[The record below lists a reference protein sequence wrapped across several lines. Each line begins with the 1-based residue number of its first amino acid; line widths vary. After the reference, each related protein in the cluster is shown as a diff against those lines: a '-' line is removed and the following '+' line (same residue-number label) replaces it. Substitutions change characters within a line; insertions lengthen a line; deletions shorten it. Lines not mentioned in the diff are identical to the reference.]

1 VLDDGTVSGGEATHR
16 YDFEGVPTRQNY
28 LIKDGILV
36 GRLHSRETAAKMG
49 EAVTGNARS
58 VGFQFPPIVRMTNT
72 YIDHGSTPV
81 ADLIKDVKLG
91 VFACNAF
98 GGQTALEMF
107 TFSAA
112 YGYMIRDGQIAEMVR
127 DVVLSGNVFET
138 LLNVDGLSEK
148 LEWSP
153 GSGTGGC
160 GKGEQFPLR
169 VGMGGPHVRVQNV
182 VVGGQ
187 A

>member
-1 VLDDGTVSGGEATHR
+1 
-16 YDFEGVPTRQNY
+16 
-28 LIKDGILV
+28 
-36 GRLHSRETAAKMG
+36 
-49 EAVTGNARS
+49 
-58 VGFQFPPIVRMTNT
+58 
-72 YIDHGSTPV
+72 
-81 ADLIKDVKLG
+81 
-91 VFACNAF
+91 
-98 GGQTALEMF
+98 MF